1 MKKELFT
8 RSRSMALLTGVAAA
22 SLMASAAHAQV
33 LQGEEQQGTWQPGP
47 GHTPQAGATV
57 APNPPE
63 APAAREQ
70 AGSSDDIIVTARRG
84 SERLQDVPVAV
95 AAFSAQAL
103 TERRIQ
109 TETDLQFATPGLTV
123 RAALSSNQINYA
135 IRGQSIDAF
144 SFSPPA
150 VTAYLNEVPT
160 GGTSGTALFDLESI
174 QVLKGPQGTLFGRNA
189 TGGAVL
195 YASARPGREFGGYLK
210 GAYGNYDN
218 VEVEGA
224 LNIPLGSSISL
235 RLAGRSQNRDGF
247 QRNLIDGSRLGSI
260 DAQIGRASLLIEPEG
275 SGFSN
280 LTVFQHGKYGGTNLS
295 PDVQRV
301 NGINNPATY
310 VDPVDGVTKPLA
322 TTMRD
327 LHGPDVLG
335 PGAGSSTD
343 PRVNA
348 LYNGIADYIAK
359 REAGQ
364 AGGFYDVSINRNQKH
379 RAKQTFLSNTT
390 AYDFGSHLTIK
401 NIFGYNKVVSN
412 DFLDVD
418 GSPYE
423 FFGAL
428 GGPPQRKWGST
439 YDGNGYIFGTKQW
452 SDELQASGKVG
463 ALKYIV
469 GGFISQEQTY
479 SYVPLTILP
488 DLTQPYLGSYDGTS
502 KDKSRAIYAQLTYAV
517 TDRLNLTGGLRY
529 TWEDY
534 RIHFQPSTPG
544 DPKLIGFFNPGK
556 IKDSKPSWL
565 ASVDYRVTE
574 SLLVYFNH
582 RGSWRTGGFNALSAA
597 QAPNPDSFKPET
609 TYDFELG
616 AKFAGDIGS
625 TRTQINVAI
634 YDQYL
639 KNVQRSVYI
648 DNGATAGNVRKAR
661 VSGVE
666 LDGNIEFSRNFS
678 VGGAFTY
685 TDGRFTDGR
694 ATVGGRSFVFGP
706 YADAPK
712 YTGSFFARAST
723 DVGDAG
729 NVALRGDV
737 YAQSKFYYS
746 NLNSTVL
753 PNTVIRGYQI
763 VNLRAE
769 WNEIF
774 GSQVSAAAYVSNL
787 TKEKYYVGGIALGQI
802 TGTNGTIPGTPRMYG
817 LELNTK
823 F

>member
-1 MKKELFT
+1 MRGINST
-8 RSRSMALLTGVAAA
+8 RASNRGLLA
-22 SLMASAAHAQV
+22 SVSLISVLIPASAAMAQDV
-33 LQGEEQQGTWQPGP
+33 PSTSPASASTQPVPADTQRPAGE
-47 GHTPQAGATV
+47 
-57 APNPPE
+57 
-63 APAAREQ
+63 
-70 AGSSDDIIVTARRG
+70 DIVVTARRS

-95 AAFSAQAL
+95 TAFGSQAL
-103 TERRIQ
+103 EERRISS
-109 TETDLQFATPGLTV
+109 ETDLQFATPGLTV
-123 RAALSSNQINYA
+123 RAAVSSNQINFA

-144 SFSPPA
+144 SFSSPA

-160 GGTSGTALFDLESI
+160 GGTSGTALFDLGSI

-195 YASARPGREFGGYLK
+195 YASAQPEKDFGGYLK
-210 GAYGNYDN
+210 GGYGNFDN
-218 VEVEGA
+218 VEIEGA
-224 LNIPLGSSISL
+224 INIPLGSAISL
-235 RLAGRSQNRDGF
+235 RLAGRSQTRDGF

-260 DAQIGRASLLIEPEG
+260 DAQVGRASLLIEPDG

-280 LTVFQHGKYGGTNLS
+280 LTVVQRGKYGGTNTAL
-295 PDVQRV
+295 DLRRV
-301 NGINNPATY
+301 NGVNNPSTY
-310 VDPVDGVTKPLA
+310 VDPTDGQTKALVTS
-322 TTMRD
+322 MRD

-335 PGAGSSTD
+335 PGLGSSTD

-348 LYNGIADYIAK
+348 LYNGIADYITK
-359 REAGQ
+359 REAGL

-379 RAKQTFLSNTT
+379 RATQIFVSNTT
-390 AYDFGSHLTIK
+390 AYDFSSDLTVK

-428 GGPPQRKWGST
+428 GGPAQKKWGGN

-452 SDELQASGKVG
+452 SDELQASGKIG
-463 ALKYIV
+463 SLKYIV

-479 SYVPLTILP
+479 SYVPVTILP
-488 DLTQPYLGSYDGTS
+488 DLALPYLGSYDSTT
-502 KDKSRAIYAQLTYAV
+502 KDNSRALYAQLTYAV

-534 RIHFQPSTPG
+534 GIRFRPGTPG
-544 DPKLIGFFNPGK
+544 DPKLLGAVIPGK
-556 IKDSKPSWL
+556 LKASKPSWL
-565 ASVDYRVTE
+565 AGVDYRVSD

-582 RGSWRTGGFNALSAA
+582 RGSWRTGGFNGTSGA
-597 QAPNPDSFKPET
+597 QFPNPDPFKPET

-616 AKFAGDIGS
+616 AKFAGDIGA
-625 TRTQINVAI
+625 TRTALNIAV

-639 KNVQRSVYI
+639 QNVQRSVYI
-648 DNGATAGNVRKAR
+648 DNAANAGNAKKAR

-666 LDGNIEFSRNFS
+666 LDGNVEFSPNFT

-685 TDGRFTDGR
+685 TKARFTSGE
-694 ATVGGRSFVFGP
+694 ATVAGRSFVFGP
-706 YADAPK
+706 YADVPK
-712 YTGSFFARAST
+712 FTGSFFARAST

-729 NVALRGDV
+729 NVALRAEIYV
-737 YAQSKFYYS
+737 QSKFYYS
-746 NLNSTVL
+746 NLNDTVL
-753 PNTVIRGYQI
+753 PNTIIDGYHL

-769 WNEIF
+769 WSEIF
-774 GSQVSAAAYVSNL
+774 GSKVSAAAYVSNL
-787 TKEKYYVGGIALGQI
+787 TKEKYYVGGIAIGQI
-802 TGTNGTIPGTPRMYG
+802 TGTNATIPGTPRTYG
-817 LELNTK
+817 FELSTK